1 MNNIRSSAVASPFD
15 EGKKSG
21 SIAEI
26 FKNKK
31 VLITYL
37 TAGYPSLDKTE
48 NYILTMAEKGAD
60 LIEIGIPF
68 SDPVAEGET
77 IQDAMT
83 RALSKKIDLDDIF
96 NVVVNVRKKSNVPL
110 VFMTYLNPLFSYGYE
125 KFFKKCA
132 DTGIKGIIVP
142 DMPFEEQDEIKA
154 FTDKFG
160 IVIITLIAPTSK
172 ERINTL
178 AKQAEG
184 FIYLVSSLGVTG
196 TRSKIT
202 TNIGSIVSEIKRL
215 TDTPVAVGFG
225 ISTAEQA
232 KEMAK
237 YADGVIIGSAVIK
250 IIAEYK
256 ENAAGKLAEYV
267 SEIKRVIQD

>member
-1 MNNIRSSAVASPFD
+1 MNNIRSSSVFSPFNG
-15 EGKKSG
+15 EKKSG
-21 SIAEI
+21 NITEI

-37 TAGYPSLDKTE
+37 TAGDPSLDKTE
-48 NYILTMAEKGAD
+48 NYILTMAENGAD

-68 SDPVAEGET
+68 SDPVAEGKT

-96 NVVVNVRKKSNVPL
+96 NAVVNVRKKSNVPL

-132 DTGIKGIIVP
+132 DTGIKGVIVP

-178 AKQAEG
+178 ARQAKG
-184 FIYLVSSLGVTG
+184 FVYLVSSLGVTG
-196 TRSKIT
+196 VRSRIT
-202 TNIGSIVSEIKRL
+202 TNIGNIVSEIKKL

-237 YADGVIIGSAVIK
+237 DADGVIIGSAVVK

-256 ENAAGKLAEYV
+256 ENAAAKLAEYV
-267 SEIKRVIQD
+267 SEIKKIIQN